1 VIDSNRRRGRTAE
14 ARVNRHPLTE
24 NNVIDLPNRPPSD
37 FDGPEWVIGD
47 AADREG
53 YVEDDTR
60 LYLLHVDPPRFLVAW
75 DAGAEDLD
83 LADLQIEIAWLDD
96 EPPPDEMSELMAT
109 VARILGTCH
118 VDDRRIVEEDD
129 E

>member
-1 VIDSNRRRGRTAE
+1 
-14 ARVNRHPLTE
+14 
-24 NNVIDLPNRPPSD
+24 VIDLPNRPPSD

-47 AADREG
+47 AADRDG
-53 YVEDDTR
+53 YVKDDTR

-118 VDDRRIVEEDD
+118 GDDRRIVEEDD